1 MKATNNFI
9 FSQFPSFFRIRKRHA
24 KLYHEIM
31 NIIMFLN
38 RFNCKANNHNID
50 IIIKNIM
57 RRNTENAKSYR
68 IFMNKNTCV
77 GITVSNFGRI
87 IRELMNA
94 LKSVNHICIA
104 NLLLNQ
110 FSLLPYSNFMRRAS
124 TST

>member
-9 FSQFPSFFRIRKRHA
+9 FSQFPSFFHIRKRHA

-38 RFNCKANNHNID
+38 RFNCKANNHNIY

-77 GITVSNFGRI
+77 GITVSNFGGI

-94 LKSVNHICIA
+94 LKSVNYICIA

-110 FSLLPYSNFMRRAS
+110 FSLLSYSNFMRRA
-124 TST
+124 TFT